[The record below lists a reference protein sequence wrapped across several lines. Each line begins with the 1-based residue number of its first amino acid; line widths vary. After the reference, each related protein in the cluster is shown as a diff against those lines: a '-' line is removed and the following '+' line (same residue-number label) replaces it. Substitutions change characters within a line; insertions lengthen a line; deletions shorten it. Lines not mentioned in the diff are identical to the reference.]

1 MAVKNLI
8 ISDDDIDRRLDNYL
22 ISKFKYIPKSKIY
35 NIIRKGEVRINSKR
49 IKPSYKLK
57 KEDLVRIPPY
67 LENNIP
73 ESKNISTELIDSN
86 INDQNILF
94 NDNNY
99 IILNKKNNISVHG
112 GSKNYIGL
120 IDVARQK
127 FGENIDLCHRLDK
140 TTSGCLVF
148 GKNKHA
154 VRNFNDALTS
164 NKIKK
169 TYSAILK
176 GSFKGSRKIE
186 LEIYKNLNSKSKMS
200 ISYFKFNE
208 KLRNTTLVDV
218 ELTTGRTHQIRIHAS
233 KINHP
238 IIFDK
243 KYGDNVFDKSL
254 NIGNCNIALHSRSI
268 TFPNLNDKEI
278 KVSCSPSNDFNK
290 ILQNLRWIIYYY

>member
-67 LENNIP
+67 LKNNIP

-86 INDQNILF
+86 INDKNILF
-94 NDNNY
+94 YDNNY

-164 NKIKK
+164 NKVKK

-200 ISYFKFNE
+200 ISYFKFKE

-254 NIGNCNIALHSRSI
+254 NIGNCNIALHSRLI
-268 TFPNLNDKEI
+268 TFPNLNGKEI
-278 KVSCSPSNDFNK
+278 KASCSPSNNFNK
-290 ILQNLRWIIYYY
+290 ILQNLR